1 MDCKTLRLAEKIKEL
16 SESEKDEDDFF
27 KQLEDDEPE
36 TETETQWLD
45 RLVYVLADGDIVRGR
60 AIYDLIT
67 MTGALEWWLMALKLR
82 KE

>member
-1 MDCKTLRLAEKIKEL
+1 VDQETIRLAGEIQGL
-16 SESEKDEDDFF
+16 SESDADDDFF

-36 TETETQWLD
+36 TGTETERLD
-45 RLVYVLADGDIVRGR
+45 RLVYVLAEGDIVRGR